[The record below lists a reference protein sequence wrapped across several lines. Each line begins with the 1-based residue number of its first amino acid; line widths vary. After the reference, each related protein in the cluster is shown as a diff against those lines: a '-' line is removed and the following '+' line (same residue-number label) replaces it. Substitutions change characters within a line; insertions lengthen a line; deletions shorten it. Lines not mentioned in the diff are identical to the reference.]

1 MCKLT
6 KIRGFFAVSKNIF
19 KFAHQET
26 REKTRLNEKKRALYI
41 VNRIFQKK
49 FQKGV
54 DNSRAMCYNIQALKD
69 DPL

>member
-1 MCKLT
+1 MQVDK
-6 KIRGFFAVSKNIF
+6 KSRFFLPFQKNIF

-26 REKTRLNEKKRALYI
+26 RDKKRINEKKRALYI

-54 DNSRAMCYNIQALKD
+54 DNSRAICYNIQALKD